1 MTVYFVKEKL
11 HILKKKRIQFF
22 FILSKRLQ
30 CKFSIIYQ
38 KSVNILGDLVCRIFN
53 NKDQIN
59 KLKSHLKYSDIYMYE
74 ELEVGV
80 FGPACF
86 GDL

>member
-1 MTVYFVKEKL
+1 MTVYIVKEKL
-11 HILKKKRIQFF
+11 HILKNPNLFF

-30 CKFSIIYQ
+30 CRFSIIYQ

>member
-1 MTVYFVKEKL
+1 MTVYIVKEKL
-11 HILKKKRIQFF
+11 HILKKTESNFF